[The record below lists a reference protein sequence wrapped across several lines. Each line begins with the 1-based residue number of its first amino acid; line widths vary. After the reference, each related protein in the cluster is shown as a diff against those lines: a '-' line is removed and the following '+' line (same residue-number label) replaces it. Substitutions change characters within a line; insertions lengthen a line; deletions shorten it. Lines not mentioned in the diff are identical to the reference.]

1 MARRSR
7 AALAVGI
14 LFILATVFFGIGDSI
29 YGPILKSSDC
39 LDRAF
44 PESTT
49 VVAGVL
55 IGLIGVLAIPLIAAF
70 LFPIFKR
77 ESEAWAQSYVAL
89 RIIEAVLLTIA
100 SASTLSVLNL
110 SEAFL
115 TGGAD
120 APALH
125 GASAALQAIGE
136 WSRILSVGVA
146 FPLGAMV
153 LYALLLRM
161 RLVPRW
167 IAHWGLWA
175 AVLLLGG
182 ALLDLLGL
190 LSSVPDATLEF
201 VLAGPIAVNE
211 MVLAVWLI
219 AKGFSEGEGTA
230 KSAAV

>member
-1 MARRSR
+1 
-7 AALAVGI
+7 
-14 LFILATVFFGIGDSI
+14 
-29 YGPILKSSDC
+29 
-39 LDRAF
+39 
-44 PESTT
+44 
-49 VVAGVL
+49 VL

-89 RIIEAVLLTIA
+89 RIIEAVLLTIV

-115 TGGAD
+115 TGGTA

-125 GASAALQAIGE
+125 AASATLQAIGE
-136 WSRILSVGVA
+136 WSHILSVGVV
-146 FPLGAMV
+146 FPLGAIV
-153 LYALLLRM
+153 LYSLLLRM

-182 ALLDLLGL
+182 ALLVLLGL
-190 LSSVPDATLEF
+190 LSSVPDAIVEF